1 MGVQGLA
8 DGFLAGFQTM
18 DGYYRGQ
25 KADARADK
33 QMGLQEAAWQ
43 NQLERQKVSDSRYED
58 QTDYAR
64 GRDKIGDE
72 RYADETKYSRSQQS
86 LQNRRADAHLGL
98 AQAANRRSEEA
109 WNLQQEKYK
118 RDQWQEENM
127 PAIRVALDKLQTGEQ
142 LSDADNQ
149 VLNNPYAS
157 KYNPFKVFGDQDFH
171 QSIQTV
177 MGKASALAKNPDAMV
192 WDRSKLRSEINTP
205 DVRKALGTV
214 LRSQLDQG
222 VGAQSQFGT
231 VKAYGDPELIPT
243 DRGTFVIQAPVT
255 YVDNDGN
262 ETTRDA
268 PITEG
273 RSADG
278 KAVVREY
285 TPQQLVSYFGQGA
298 QASSSIRKNP
308 EQWDT
313 WAQSAGLSEPP
324 DWKGYRQ
331 AVVKVQ
337 ADAQKNISAIQRDD
351 MMPQEQK
358 QQAIDAE
365 RQAATDQVAGLRDVY
380 GIKAS
385 PSSSDSGGKTAGG
398 PDLASQV
405 SKWMNQDQGKAVF
418 LNKLVSRQGEGAV
431 QSLIANG
438 QLEAA
443 YQAYQQ
449 QGQAAKQETHAKG
462 LIDFITGGG
471 QAPKE
476 VDENGE
482 PVSPY

>member
-18 DGYYRGQ
+18 DGYYRGK
-25 KADARADK
+25 KADERADK
-33 QMGLQEAAWQ
+33 
-43 NQLERQKVSDSRYED
+43 D
-58 QTDYAR
+58 
-64 GRDKIGDE
+64 
-72 RYADETKYSRSQQS
+72 
-86 LQNRRADAHLGL
+86 LGL
-98 AQAANRRSEEA
+98 RDLQVHKNIEDADRNFGLRQATFDYGVGKDKRDFEYTKSQDVIKNAQQDKNIAISQGHLNVAQSRDRRETEA
-109 WNLQQEKYK
+109 FNLQQEKETK
-118 RDQWQEENM
+118 LQWTDENG
-127 PAIRVALDKLQTGEQ
+127 PAIKVALSKLQNGEQ
-142 LSDADNQ
+142 LSEAESQ
-149 VLNNPYAS
+149 LLNHPYAS
-157 KYNPFKVFGDQDFH
+157 KYNPFKVFGSQDFH
-171 QSIQTV
+171 SSIETI
-177 MGKASALAKNPDAMV
+177 MGKASALAKNPEAMV
-192 WDRSKLRSEINTP
+192 WDRSKLRSKINTP
-205 DVRKALGTV
+205 DVRSALGTV
-214 LRSQLDQG
+214 LRPQLDQG
-222 VGAQSQFGT
+222 VGTQSQFGT

-243 DRGTFVIQAPVT
+243 DRGTFIIQAPVT
-255 YVDNDGN
+255 YVDDNGN
-262 ETTRDA
+262 ETTKDA
-268 PITEG
+268 PITDG

-278 KAVVREY
+278 KAKVMEY

-298 QASSSIRKNP
+298 QASSSILKNP

-313 WAQSAGLSEPP
+313 WSQAAGLSEPP

-443 YQAYQQ
+443 YQAYQK
-449 QGQAAKQETHAKG
+449 QGQAAKQETHAKE

-471 QAPKE
+471 QAPKA
-476 VDENGE
+476 VDEYGE